1 MGFDGFVI
9 ILVTIFFYVRS
20 SVPTRTGPSPL
31 SRSQEPGES
40 TTQETVGVNWY
51 VVKLQPDLVLNL
63 N

>member
-20 SVPTRTGPSPL
+20 SAPTWTGLSPL

-40 TTQETVGVNWY
+40 TTQESVGVNWY
-51 VVKLQPDLVLNL
+51 VVTLQPDSY
-63 N
+63 